1 MTTEKKSNFFKVI
14 YHQKN
19 DILSLL
25 FIYIYLGNNGFL
37 FIQRVLIITGTFPN
51 RVKPRAI
58 GVVMKYFD
66 LTFLVEDVTGII

>member
-1 MTTEKKSNFFKVI
+1 M
-14 YHQKN
+14 
-19 DILSLL
+19 
-25 FIYIYLGNNGFL
+25 YLGNNGFL